1 MFDLFKNNRRS
12 CARDR
17 WKICPVRA
25 FDSERVNIETRRVY
39 EDPLTECNCLTTA
52 EGEGREERIILPGTS
67 VRKRGKQRMGFL
79 CDLSNDDP
87 YHPRKQ
93 GFTFTYF

>member
-1 MFDLFKNNRRS
+1 ME
-12 CARDR
+12 
-17 WKICPVRA
+17 A

-39 EDPLTECNCLTTA
+39 EGPLTGCNCLTTTES
-52 EGEGREERIILPGTS
+52 EGGEERLILPGTS

-87 YHPRKQ
+87 YHSRKQ